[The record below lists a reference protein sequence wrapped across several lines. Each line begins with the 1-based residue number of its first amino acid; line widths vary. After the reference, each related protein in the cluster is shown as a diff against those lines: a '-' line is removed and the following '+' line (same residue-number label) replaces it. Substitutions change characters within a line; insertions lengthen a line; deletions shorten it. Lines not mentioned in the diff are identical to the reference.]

1 MSFFNFRDGDSAN
14 HSPSLT
20 GKRAE
25 EHKRFFASLWQYIY
39 QPSTPLQGPGDL
51 VQQSPQNAPSEG
63 DLEQFQQSTQNAPSE
78 GDFRL
83 MAQCSVSVPNR
94 LDCFPESIHPKAEA
108 CKTRGCCWDNSTTRT
123 GAPECY
129 FSQTIEGYKVVSVS
143 PLKQGNTTV
152 GLNATLKRTSASPF
166 PKDVN
171 LLRLLVFYEAKFR
184 VRFKVSSKTECVVV

>member
-1 MSFFNFRDGDSAN
+1 MGWQVCIRDNVFFYFRDGDGAN

-25 EHKRFFASLWQYIY
+25 EHKRFLASLWQYIY

-63 DLEQFQQSTQNAPSE
+63 D
-78 GDFRL
+78 FRL
-83 MAQCSVSVPNR
+83 VAQCSVSVPNR
-94 LDCFPESIHPKAEA
+94 LDCFPESIHPKPEA
-108 CKTRGCCWDNSTTRT
+108 CKTRGCCWDNSTNRA
-123 GAPECY
+123 GAPACY
-129 FSQTIEGYKVVSVS
+129 FSRNIEGYKAVSVS
-143 PLKQGNTTV
+143 PLKQGNITV